1 MQQTTKKR
9 LCILGATGSIG
20 DSTLDLVRQHRDDYQ
35 VVALTGF
42 ARLDKLLHLCVEF
55 HPKFVVLADETCQA
69 QFVQKLSAAKQ
80 NHPQLDPKVLIGQQG
95 LQTVA
100 SLAEVD
106 IVVAAIVG
114 AAGLPSVLSAVQ
126 SAKTVLLANKEALVM
141 AGKLVIQT
149 AKTHG
154 ATILPIDS
162 EHNAIFQCLP
172 SQVQQHR
179 DTIHDKK
186 FGIVKLHLTASGGS
200 FLHKSYEDMR
210 KASVADAIKH
220 PNWSMG
226 QKISVDSST
235 MMNKGLELIE
245 ACHLFGLDE
254 SQIEVVIHPESI
266 IHSMVEYSDGS
277 ILAQLGSPDMK
288 TPIAHAL
295 AYPWRMTSGVQRLD
309 LFKMAQLTFLPPD
322 MQKFA
327 CLRLARE
334 ALRLGGGACIVLNAA
349 NEVAVS
355 AFLAGKIALT
365 DIAVLVEKCLKN
377 PALAH
382 SLSQDFDDEKTALQA
397 ILALDNKVRALAESL
412 LDDGFFDDTSDGK
425 LT

>member
-1 MQQTTKKR
+1 MHNTIHTTTKHTATKKR

-20 DSTLDLVRQHRDDYQ
+20 DSTLDLVRQHKDDYQ

-42 ARLDKLLHLCVEF
+42 TRLDKLLELCVEF
-55 HPKFVVLADETCQA
+55 CPKFVVLADETHQA
-69 QFVQKLSAAKQ
+69 VFAQKLSIAKQ
-80 NHPQLDPKVLIGQQG
+80 NHPTLNTELLTGQQG

-100 SLAEVD
+100 SLDEVD

-114 AAGLPSVLSAVQ
+114 AAGLPSVLSAVK

-141 AGKLVIQT
+141 AGKLVINT
-149 AKTHG
+149 AKTHK

-172 SQVQQHR
+172 TAIQA
-179 DTIHDKK
+179 DKDAIHQNKY
-186 FGIVKLHLTASGGS
+186 GVVKLLLTASGGS

-210 KASVADAIKH
+210 VASVADAIKH

-295 AYPWRMTSGVQRLD
+295 AYPYRMTSGVERLD
-309 LFKMAQLTFLPPD
+309 LFKIAQLNFLPPD
-322 MQKFA
+322 IKKFA

-365 DIAVLVEKCLKN
+365 DIAVLVEQCLQS
-377 PALAH
+377 PVLIEY
-382 SLSQDFDDEKTALQA
+382 LSQDFDDEKTALQA
-397 ILALDNKVRALAESL
+397 ILALDAKVRAVADEL
-412 LDDGFFDDTSDGK
+412 LGVRV
-425 LT
+425 

>member
-20 DSTLDLVRQHRDDYQ
+20 DSTLDLVRQHQDDYQ
-35 VVALTGF
+35 VLALTGF
-42 ARLDKLLHLCVEF
+42 HRLDKLLHLCVEF
-55 HPKFVVLADETCQA
+55 YPKFVVLADDTYQA
-69 QFVQKLSAAKQ
+69 EFIQKLSAVKQ
-80 NHPQLDPKVLIGQQG
+80 NHPQLDPKVLTGQQG

-100 SLAEVD
+100 SLTEVD

-114 AAGLPSVLSAVQ
+114 AAGLPSVLSAVY
-126 SAKTVLLANKEALVM
+126 AGKVILLANKEALVM
-141 AGKLVIQT
+141 AGDLVMKT

-172 SQVQQHR
+172 SQVQQHK
-179 DTIHDKK
+179 DSIHDKK
-186 FGIVKLHLTASGGS
+186 LGIVKLHLTASGGS
-200 FLHKSYEDMR
+200 FLYKSYDDMR

-309 LFKMAQLTFLPPD
+309 LFKIAQLTFLPPD
-322 MQKFA
+322 MDKFA
-327 CLRLARE
+327 CLRLARQ
-334 ALRLGGGACIVLNAA
+334 AMQTGGGACIVLNAA
-349 NEVAVS
+349 NEMAVS

-365 DIAVLVEKCLKN
+365 DIALLVTRCLNDDTVADDVGKN
-377 PALAH
+377 
-382 SLSQDFDDEKTALQA
+382 
-397 ILALDNKVRALAESL
+397 LDNLDEIMTLDGKVRALAESL
-412 LDDGFFDDTSDGK
+412 LNDEFFDDGDGS